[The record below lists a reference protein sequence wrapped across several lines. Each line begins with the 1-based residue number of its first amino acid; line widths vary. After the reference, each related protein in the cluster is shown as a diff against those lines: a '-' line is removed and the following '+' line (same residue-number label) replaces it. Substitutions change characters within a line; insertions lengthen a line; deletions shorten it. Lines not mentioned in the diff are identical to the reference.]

1 MLNKTV
7 FHTLLIRKLFF
18 ERLYPYTYVTLLHRL
33 TILQVRKILLKAI
46 DYRCTTS
53 IYIFL
58 QFTSIAM
65 KLFAKLFQTVNQVDQ
80 IMKEKIYVS
89 IYLLYLY
96 IFIFIQYVSIYLLY
110 LSMHLYIYCLYP
122 SMYLFMY
129 LYLSTVSIYIYIY
142 PICIYIS
149 TVCIYVSIYLLYLS
163 IYPCYRDYIICC
175 YPPGQRVRVVHIH

>member
-1 MLNKTV
+1 MLIKTV
-7 FHTLLIRKLFF
+7 FHTSLIRKLFF

-65 KLFAKLFQTVNQVDQ
+65 KLFAKLFQTINQVDQ

-129 LYLSTVSIYIYIY
+129 LYLSIFISIQ
-142 PICIYIS
+142 
-149 TVCIYVSIYLLYLS
+149 YVSIYLLYVSMYQSIFCIYLS
-163 IYPCYRDYIICC
+163 LL
-175 YPPGQRVRVVHIH
+175 